1 MSIDAKLNEE
11 IERDLDA
18 IHLMEV
24 GSKEHTDSIRNLK
37 ELLGQVIDMQRLDYE
52 EKDRTEK
59 RAAEE
64 RAREAEERARFEERK
79 NAFIDRLIGHVINGA
94 MGVGGLLAMVWAF
107 IIAMKYEEFG
117 TITSKGGNLIFNR
130 FMAFIGRR

>member
-24 GSKEHTDSIRNLK
+24 GSEQHPASIRNLQ
-37 ELLGQVIDMQRLDYE
+37 ELLGQVIDMQRLDNE

-59 RAAEE
+59 RTAEE

-79 NAFIDRLIGHVINGA
+79 NAFLDRLIGHAINGVI
-94 MGVGGLLAMVWAF
+94 GVGGLIAMIWAF

-117 TITSKGGNLIFNR
+117 TISSKGGNLIFNR
-130 FMAFIGRR
+130 FMAFIGRK

>member
-18 IHLMEV
+18 IHLMKV
-24 GSKEHTDSIRNLK
+24 GSEEHTASIRNLK

-59 RAAEE
+59 RTAEE
-64 RAREAEERARFEERK
+64 RAREAEERAKFEERK
-79 NAFIDRLIGHVINGA
+79 NAFLDRLIGHVINGVI
-94 MGVGGLLAMVWAF
+94 GVGGLIAMIWAF

-117 TITSKGGNLIFNR
+117 TISSKGGNLIFNR
-130 FMAFIGRR
+130 FMAFIGRK

>member
-18 IHLMEV
+18 IHMMKV
-24 GSKEHTDSIRNLK
+24 GSEEHTASIRNLK

-59 RAAEE
+59 RTAEE
-64 RAREAEERARFEERK
+64 RAREAEERAKFEERK
-79 NAFIDRLIGHVINGA
+79 NAFLDRLIGHVINGVI
-94 MGVGGLLAMVWAF
+94 GVGGLIAMIWAF

-117 TITSKGGNLIFNR
+117 TISSKGGNLIFNR
-130 FMAFIGRR
+130 FMAFIGRK